1 MYQSGDHMRDE
12 QVLIMAEK
20 EYEMAELLRKLNVS
34 RPVAMALACL
44 SNREEVTSREIEMIS
59 GLRQPEVSIAMRY
72 LSESEWIDIREE
84 KKTEGKGRPIK
95 LYRLVVELENIIKNI
110 EDDFLSQSKSMF
122 ESIERL
128 KHLS

>member
-1 MYQSGDHMRDE
+1 
-12 QVLIMAEK
+12 
-20 EYEMAELLRKLNVS
+20 MAELLRKLNVS

-44 SNREEVTSREIEMIS
+44 SNREEVTSREIEMLS
-59 GLRQPEVSIAMRY
+59 GLRQPEVSIAMRH
-72 LSESEWIDIREE
+72 LSESEWINIREE

-95 LYRLVVELENIIKNI
+95 LYRLVVELDNIIKNI